1 MESIDIIDTV
11 GTDGTNEIG
20 SLDHDHDLPEGADLP
35 DTLFAPPDLSVLLHK
50 RSKES
55 TWRIDRR
62 LRVVMRDSCTA
73 VLVLYNNDSSSGE
86 DIHYILDLRANVHK
100 EKEEVEQD
108 GKSLLAIFY
117 HFERDGDF
125 MQFEV
130 IPTSADGVRDVQAF
144 DFILGQYAFK
154 DDSLTKDGI
163 ICEGKDRNPN
173 VVAQSFENTG
183 TAVRIALRSGG
194 RYTGQAI
201 RFLGE
206 QYSSFF
212 SAHAPPPAPEASE
225 KVDDSLIDF
234 SQDSPVRAGRP
245 PSSDHADAGDDTH
258 AHLMPAHAL
267 DSEEIERALSRKKWA
282 EGVHSTATS
291 ITGVAL
297 YPVRWTGRMAAEAG
311 GKGGSDRPNGSEDAL
326 TRTFL
331 DTVGGL
337 GNGIMSVCKGVTE
350 AMGEVGSAI
359 GDSAIHHSTR
369 VHGHEYAEHV
379 TQHYVDAASEIGL
392 AGYKLANVAA
402 LGWQGVLVNCA
413 LEGSTFLISLYE
425 YLMGPVIMQGYM
437 DMMQLPNP
445 KVHRFFVVLRPWSI
459 AFYKNAT
466 DITRKPF
473 KIVPTSMLD
482 TLPKLRIRLQ
492 GTRAGDSK
500 EKSAGDLA
508 IDGAESDVK
517 TRDFDDVAK
526 TMYKADVSPLPQ
538 DDTVDDA
545 YYRRSEYDAFEQHAQ
560 KAPADAAHAPSSTL
574 SRTSGNIRAAITQL
588 GGGDTSHIEICTVDC
603 STYVLYPPEQSI
615 RLWYREI
622 AAAAARV
629 ETISKRKSGADE
641 IALYRRLD
649 LYPIK
654 TTIAI
659 KVKRFVR
666 TTPKPSVFDLF
677 IRAMSARNAAAG
689 IDDDETAAET
699 NGPESPM
706 PRPSRA
712 FPELLVESEQYDP
725 NLAADVELV
734 RRETPAAASVVHT
747 PKASDPVPSK
757 VDEEVNAKFSG
768 EEEEPA
774 DNAVDT
780 EAPLSPVPLSPSPSN
795 LRRVMISPDATAMS
809 PAPSAYSVSPMRR
822 ECQELWETY
831 GDDDDASFHEEGF
844 GSHGYGYVQ
853 DADSLGSSDEEEGQ
867 YECEEFWET
876 YDQNN
881 DEQLLSGSYFEQ
893 KQQAPGD
900 HDKPTVEPVA
910 AAGGSAK
917 SSLGDEEVIAGAGTT
932 QEMAQKLSGSPRKLR
947 TPAKSFTRS
956 PTKASTKTPTRT
968 PTRAKFT
975 PTKAAEMD
983 RTPVHSSA
991 LLTTD
996 VTKSVN
1002 RAFFSPEVQ
1011 CSIYPITKSG
1021 ELCLRR
1027 PFVKLLL
1034 FIFLVLCFLFCKGT
1048 VLLAEKHRIPRA
1060 PLLTMQQY
1068 LSELQTMIKAL
1079 SQLIATSLDEEANQQ
1094 QDGDAAAI
1102 EAEAAVRAYR
1112 IAQLGLMQQ
1121 CHSTYALVNP
1131 EKVVSD
1137 WEVYNQMLDPI
1148 EVNLIVLLRL
1158 FWFREPCC
1166 VPKGVLNT
1174 YFRVAFL
1181 ISTQVG
1187 RSCNIIC
1194 SGDISKL
1201 EIKLNRRHA
1210 KVSNFSE
1217 WGIAELP
1224 LQEVPDFSSEPMSGV
1239 KSGAN
1244 SDTSAAAVAAT
1255 ANAAGDAPLQEFWLP
1270 VVRRSTG
1277 EQIGVLLVEA
1287 QRLRV

>member
-11 GTDGTNEIG
+11 GADGTNEIG
-20 SLDHDHDLPEGADLP
+20 SLDHDHDLPEGDDRMP

-225 KVDDSLIDF
+225 KVDGHKDDSLIDF

-245 PSSDHADAGDDTH
+245 PSSDHADAGDTH

-291 ITGVAL
+291 ITGAAL

-350 AMGEVGSAI
+350 AMGEVGCAI

-445 KVHRFFVVLRPWSI
+445 KLHRFFVVLRPWSI

-500 EKSAGDLA
+500 EKSAGDLTS
-508 IDGAESDVK
+508 DGAESDVK

-560 KAPADAAHAPSSTL
+560 KAPADAAHAPSTTL

-666 TTPKPSVFDLF
+666 TTPKPSVFDMF

-689 IDDDETAAET
+689 IDDDETAAEV

-734 RRETPAAASVVHT
+734 RRETPAAASVVNA
-747 PKASDPVPSK
+747 PKTVDQEVVVENPVPSE
-757 VDEEVNAKFSG
+757 VDEQVNTKLSG
-768 EEEEPA
+768 EEEEVV
-774 DNAVDT
+774 DNTVDT
-780 EAPLSPVPLSPSPSN
+780 DAPLSPVPLSPTPSS

-844 GSHGYGYVQ
+844 GVHGYGYVQ

-910 AAGGSAK
+910 AAEGSAK

-1011 CSIYPITKSG
+1011 CSIYPVTKS
-1021 ELCLRR
+1021 
-1027 PFVKLLL
+1027 
-1034 FIFLVLCFLFCKGT
+1034 GT

-1148 EVNLIVLLRL
+1148 EV
-1158 FWFREPCC
+1158 
-1166 VPKGVLNT
+1166 
-1174 YFRVAFL
+1174 
-1181 ISTQVG
+1181 G

-1244 SDTSAAAVAAT
+1244 SDASAATAAT
-1255 ANAAGDAPLQEFWLP
+1255 ANGAGDAPLQEFWLP

>member
-11 GTDGTNEIG
+11 GNDGTNGAG
-20 SLDHDHDLPEGADLP
+20 SHNHDFDLPDGTNCTS
-35 DTLFAPPDLSVLLHK
+35 DTLFAPPELSILLHK
-50 RSKES
+50 KSKES

-62 LRVVMRDSCTA
+62 LRVVIRDSCTA
-73 VLVLYNNDSSSGE
+73 TLVLYNNDSSTGE
-86 DIHYILDLRANVHK
+86 DISYILDLRANVHK
-100 EKEEVEQD
+100 EKEVVEKD

-117 HFERDGDF
+117 HFERDGDY

-130 IPTSADGVRDVQAF
+130 IPTSEDGVRDVQAF

-173 VVAQSFENTG
+173 VVAQGFENTG

-201 RFLGE
+201 RYLGE

-212 SAHAPPPAPEASE
+212 SAHPPPAPETDTKIANHN
-225 KVDDSLIDF
+225 DGLIDF
-234 SQDSPVRAGRP
+234 SQDSPVR
-245 PSSDHADAGDDTH
+245 SDRRISGDHLENDTH

-291 ITGVAL
+291 LTGAAL

-311 GKGGSDRPNGSEDAL
+311 GRGGSDRPNGSEDAL

-445 KVHRFFVVLRPWSI
+445 KVRRFFVVLRPWSI
-459 AFYKNAT
+459 AFYKTAT
-466 DITRKPF
+466 DIARKPF

-492 GTRAGDSK
+492 K
-500 EKSAGDLA
+500 EKSAIDLTS
-508 IDGAESDVK
+508 DSTESDAK
-517 TRDFDDVAK
+517 TRDFDEIAK
-526 TMYKADVSPLPQ
+526 AMYKADVSPLPQ
-538 DDTVDDA
+538 DDAIDDA
-545 YYRRSEYDAFEQHAQ
+545 YYRRSEYDAFERQAE
-560 KAPADAAHAPSSTL
+560 KAPADAAHASNTTL
-574 SRTSGNIRAAITQL
+574 SRTSRNIRDAITQL
-588 GGGDTSHIEICTVDC
+588 GGGDISHIEICTVDC
-603 STYVLYPPEQSI
+603 STYVLYPPEQNI

-622 AAAAARV
+622 ASAAVRV

-666 TTPKPSVFDLF
+666 TTPKPSVFDMF
-677 IRAMSARNAAAG
+677 IRAISARNAVAVVDEG
-689 IDDDETAAET
+689 PGPDDNVLD
-699 NGPESPM
+699 SPA

-734 RRETPAAASVVHT
+734 RRETPAAAVVIDA
-747 PKASDPVPSK
+747 PKSETTENVDLDTDANIKPNDESADDP
-757 VDEEVNAKFSG
+757 
-768 EEEEPA
+768 PA
-774 DNAVDT
+774 EN
-780 EAPLSPVPLSPSPSN
+780 EAPLSPVPVSPTLSSP
-795 LRRVMISPDATAMS
+795 RRVFFSPDASAALS
-809 PAPSAYSVSPMRR
+809 PAPSALSVSPMRR
-822 ECQELWETY
+822 ECEELWETY
-831 GDDDDASFHEEGF
+831 GEDDDASFHEEGF
-844 GSHGYGYVQ
+844 GSHRYGYVQ

-876 YDQNN
+876 YDHDN
-881 DEQLLSGSYFEQ
+881 DEQLLSGSYFQQ

-900 HDKPTVEPVA
+900 HDKPTVEPVTST
-910 AAGGSAK
+910 GDSAK
-917 SSLGDEEVIAGAGTT
+917 SSIGDDDVITGAGTT
-932 QEMAQKLSGSPRKLR
+932 EELTQKLSSSPKKLR
-947 TPAKSFTRS
+947 TPSKSFKSPAKSS
-956 PTKASTKTPTRT
+956 NKTPIRT
-968 PTRAKFT
+968 PVRSRFT
-975 PTKAAEMD
+975 PTKGAEME

-1011 CSIYPITKSG
+1011 CSIYPVTKD
-1021 ELCLRR
+1021 
-1027 PFVKLLL
+1027 
-1034 FIFLVLCFLFCKGT
+1034 GT
-1048 VLLAEKHRIPRA
+1048 ILLAEKHRIPRA

-1068 LSELQTMIKAL
+1068 LNELQTMIKAL
-1079 SQLIATSLDEEANQQ
+1079 SQLIATSLDEETNQQ
-1094 QDGDAAAI
+1094 QEGDTAAV

-1148 EVNLIVLLRL
+1148 EV
-1158 FWFREPCC
+1158 
-1166 VPKGVLNT
+1166 
-1174 YFRVAFL
+1174 
-1181 ISTQVG
+1181 G
-1187 RSCNIIC
+1187 RNCNIVC
-1194 SGDISKL
+1194 SRDVSKL

-1224 LQEVPDFSSEPMSGV
+1224 LQEVPDFPNTPVSGV
-1239 KSGAN
+1239 KSGTH
-1244 SDTSAAAVAAT
+1244 SDVDAAAST
-1255 ANAAGDAPLQEFWLP
+1255 ASDAPMQEFWLP
-1270 VVRRSTG
+1270 VIQRSTG